1 MNEWMNEE
9 WVGIQNRMKDAID
22 LFDQICNIEW
32 FSNTAMILFLNKID
46 LFAEK
51 IKLYNIT
58 IALKNYRGQFTYLN
72 GKI

>member
-1 MNEWMNEE
+1 MDEE

-58 IALKNYRGQFTYLN
+58 TALKNYRGQFTYLN
-72 GKI
+72 EKI